1 MTIQREIKGFA
12 DPDPEYSAKAREIL
26 ARQSSPRSGGL
37 ESSVSPEVLQEA
49 ARMIDLRNKAYGSRA
64 LVTPKGMGV
73 CLAYIGSK
81 GYPLP
86 ENERMTPKELVDSF
100 KRMRPQELID
110 YYVRVN
116 QDLAKRIEGSQTS

>member
-49 ARMIDLRNKAYGSRA
+49 ARMIDLRNKAYCKHRHR
-64 LVTPKGMGV
+64 P
-73 CLAYIGSK
+73 
-81 GYPLP
+81 
-86 ENERMTPKELVDSF
+86 SF
-100 KRMRPQELID
+100 P
-110 YYVRVN
+110 VN
-116 QDLAKRIEGSQTS
+116 QKSEVLF